1 MENFY
6 LVIVI
11 ILFLL
16 AISDLVVGVSNDAVN
31 FLNSAI
37 GSKTAPFRV
46 IMIIAAAGVLVG
58 ATFSNGMMEVARN
71 GIMNPSVFTF
81 ENIMI
86 IFLAVMITDVL
97 LLDLFNTFGLP
108 TSTTVSVVFE
118 LLGASVGMALV
129 KIHASAEGL
138 GSLGQ
143 YINSEKT
150 LVIVTGILL
159 SVAISFIV
167 GITVQYIARVIFSF
181 NFKKSVKYFGSLWG
195 GLAITGITYFLL
207 IKGAKGSA
215 IISKEQLA
223 WISEN
228 SLLILGICFAG
239 WTLLLQ
245 ILYWLFQINV
255 LKVIV
260 LFGTFALAFAF
271 AGNDLVNFIGVPM
284 AGYESF
290 KVFSAQNALSG
301 TEFNMSSLMES
312 VKTPAGFLLA
322 AGIIMVLALWFSKKA
337 RSVTKT
343 ELNLGSQDVI
353 NERFASSPVSRA
365 IVRIGVQLG
374 KFMWKLVPK
383 RLQVFLESRFDDK
396 AFKKK
401 AKKDKGLSFDL
412 VRASVNLA
420 VSSSLIAF
428 ATSYKLPLS
437 TTYVTFMVAMST
449 SLADRAWGR
458 ESAVYRISGVIT
470 VIGGW
475 FFTAFVAF
483 TGAFLIALLL
493 SWGGPVAIIALILLA
508 MVFIYRTHI
517 LHKKREAE
525 HKAAEVDFW
534 GDDAITGK
542 SVLTKYNNRIALS
555 MIATADLY
563 ETAIESLIAEKRK
576 KLAKSEKEAHKLRKT
591 LKNYKN
597 DAHKLVSRLEGSD
610 LADDGEYYFQMLDHM
625 NEVSHYLN
633 NIIEPAFVHVDNNH
647 APLHKAD
654 ADELN
659 EFAARAVKYLKK
671 AKNCIESGKYGSPQE
686 ETEMLQSLY
695 DTLSDMRKKHL
706 KRYKAGHIST
716 SVSLLYL
723 DMLAESKNMLMNVSN
738 LVKTSRAFIASQLAL
753 K

>member
-1 MENFY
+1 M
-6 LVIVI
+6 
-11 ILFLL
+11 
-16 AISDLVVGVSNDAVN
+16 DATP
-31 FLNSAI
+31 
-37 GSKTAPFRV
+37 G
-46 IMIIAAAGVLVG
+46 G
-58 ATFSNGMMEVARN
+58 
-71 GIMNPSVFTF
+71 
-81 ENIMI
+81 
-86 IFLAVMITDVL
+86 
-97 LLDLFNTFGLP
+97 
-108 TSTTVSVVFE
+108 
-118 LLGASVGMALV
+118 LLGVATRLDPALT
-129 KIHASAEGL
+129 KSDALA
-138 GSLGQ
+138 GQ
-143 YINSEKT
+143 
-150 LVIVTGILL
+150 
-159 SVAISFIV
+159 VA
-167 GITVQYIARVIFSF
+167 GYPA
-181 NFKKSVKYFGSLWG
+181 LWG

-228 SLLILGICFAG
+228 SVLILGICFAG

-245 ILYWLFQINV
+245 ILYWLFRVNV

-290 KVFSAQNALSG
+290 KVFSAQNGLSG
-301 TEFNMSSLMES
+301 SEFNMSSLMES
-312 VKTPAGFLLA
+312 VKTPVGFLLA
-322 AGIIMVLALWFSKKA
+322 AGIVMVLALWFSKKA
-337 RSVTKT
+337 RTVTKT
-343 ELNLGSQDVI
+343 ELNLGNQDVI

-365 IVRIGVQLG
+365 VVRIGVQTG
-374 KFMWKLVPK
+374 KFLWKLIPK
-383 RLQVFLESRFDDK
+383 RMQTFLESRFDDK

-493 SWGGPVAIIALILLA
+493 SWGGPVAIIALVLLA
-508 MVFIYRTHI
+508 IAFIYRTHI
-517 LHKKREAE
+517 LHKRREE
-525 HKAAEVDFW
+525 VIKAAEVDFW

-542 SVLTKYNNRIALS
+542 TVLTKYNNRIALS

-576 KLAKSEKEAHKLRKT
+576 SSPN
-591 LKNYKN
+591 LKKKPTSCVRLLKITKRTHINWFH
-597 DAHKLVSRLEGSD
+597 ASRAAIL
-610 LADDGEYYFQMLDHM
+610 LMT
-625 NEVSHYLN
+625 V
-633 NIIEPAFVHVDNNH
+633 NII
-647 APLHKAD
+647 
-654 ADELN
+654 
-659 EFAARAVKYLKK
+659 
-671 AKNCIESGKYGSPQE
+671 
-686 ETEMLQSLY
+686 
-695 DTLSDMRKKHL
+695 
-706 KRYKAGHIST
+706 
-716 SVSLLYL
+716 
-723 DMLAESKNMLMNVSN
+723 
-738 LVKTSRAFIASQLAL
+738 SRCSIT
-753 K
+753 